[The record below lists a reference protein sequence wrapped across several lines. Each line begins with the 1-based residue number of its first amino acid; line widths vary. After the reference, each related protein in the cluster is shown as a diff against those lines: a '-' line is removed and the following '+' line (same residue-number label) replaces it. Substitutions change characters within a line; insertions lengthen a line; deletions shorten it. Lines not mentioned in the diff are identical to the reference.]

1 MCVIPSLIFFLKVL
15 LLLFWRVYLWWISL
29 QHPTDSGRWI
39 LMQSAILLSERVT
52 SDYNPVLSYFLPITT
67 FQWVS
72 RILHLAF
79 VAFFQPLLIAIP
91 GQILVHPG
99 WVICAIWINGSELL
113 DPACFDFESDISSR
127 WKRAMS
133 AKTVTENVWMD
144 VLLTVCFIELIW
156 ESRFYL

>member
-1 MCVIPSLIFFLKVL
+1 MVLPFKWSGMCVIPSLIFFLKVL

-91 GQILVHPG
+91 GQIPVHPG

-113 DPACFDFESDISSR
+113 DPACCDFESDISSR
-127 WKRAMS
+127 WKRATS
-133 AKTVTENVWMD
+133 WRQWQRTFEWMY
-144 VLLTVCFIELIW
+144 F
-156 ESRFYL
+156 